1 MNNIGVV
8 NILII
13 EEKFRAAKTTFRRKF
28 DIWNIRNENLLS
40 FHKLFIVVLRIVS
53 YVRCDN

>member
-28 DIWNIRNENLLS
+28 DIWNIRNEILLS
-40 FHKLFIVVLRIVS
+40 FLKLFIAVFRIVS
-53 YVRCDN
+53 YV